1 VARNTILAGIKL
13 ASNYSILAE
22 WPTDLLANLTDCAVG
37 VELLSDRAS
46 R

>member
-1 VARNTILAGIKL
+1 MSRNAILAGIKL

-22 WPTDLLANLTDCAVG
+22 WSTDLLANLTDCAVG

-46 R
+46 